1 LIWAGL
7 VPDGLSS
14 EISDGFA
21 ASSAAVFTLT
31 AALAGCLSSAGLVP
45 DALSTVTSDVVGATF
60 AAVFSLL
67 ALSSLGTPLLASAD
81 IVVTVMVSLLA
92 LKKGALFRH
101 KSQLGSLFPA
111 QPLFLALQ
119 FVIS

>member
-1 LIWAGL
+1 L

-21 ASSAAVFTLT
+21 VSSAAVFTLT
-31 AALAGCLSSAGLVP
+31 AALAGCLFSAGLVP

-60 AAVFSLL
+60 AAVFSL

-81 IVVTVMVSLLA
+81 IAVIVMVSLLA

-101 KSQLGSLFPA
+101 KSQLGPLFPA